1 MVDNQRDQKE
11 ANGLKRMLINKETKR
26 RLISKDSKIVDNQR
40 D

>member
-11 ANGLKRMLINKETKR
+11 ANGLKRSLIKIETKQVN
-26 RLISKDSKIVDNQR
+26 KQR

>member
-11 ANGLKRMLINKETKR
+11 ANGLKRRLINKVTK
-26 RLISKDSKIVDNQR
+26 KVNKQR